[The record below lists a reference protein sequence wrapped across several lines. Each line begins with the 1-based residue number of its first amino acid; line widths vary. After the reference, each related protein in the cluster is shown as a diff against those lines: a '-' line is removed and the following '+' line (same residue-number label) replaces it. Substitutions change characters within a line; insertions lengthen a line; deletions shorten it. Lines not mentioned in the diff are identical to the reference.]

1 MQNLFAGKH
10 IRLFVI
16 SIIVLVTGYI
26 LLAQGP
32 VDNPLSLSWAP
43 LLLICGYCVLFPIAI
58 ILRDNEKSKE
68 KK

>member
-1 MQNLFAGKH
+1 MQNLFTGKH
-10 IRLFVI
+10 IGLFIV
-16 SIIVLVTGYI
+16 SIVVLMVGYI

-32 VDNPLSLSWAP
+32 VNNPASISWAP

-58 ILRDNEKSKE
+58 ILKDDKKTKE